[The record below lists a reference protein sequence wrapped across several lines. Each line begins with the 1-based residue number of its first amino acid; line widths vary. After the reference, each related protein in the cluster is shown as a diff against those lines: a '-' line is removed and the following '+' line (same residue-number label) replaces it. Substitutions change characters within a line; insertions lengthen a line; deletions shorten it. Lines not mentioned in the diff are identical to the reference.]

1 MERIINLNLDDLS
14 RKILD
19 DEIVILGI
27 CRNVEADLA
36 EDIARLSAAFNDFSR
51 VHFRVVESDSTDRTI
66 GVLESLQSSNP
77 NFRYQ
82 SFGNLES
89 SIGNR
94 WERIAFCRNACLQTI
109 TGDPELKLVKY
120 FAIADLDGVNSLIN
134 RGAVLSCWIRDD
146 WDVCAAN
153 QAAAYY
159 DVFALRHTTWSPNDC
174 WKFESSLKKRGVHPV
189 LAKEYAVYQR
199 QCVIPPLSQWIEV
212 DSAFGGLA
220 IYKVG
225 ILGDSKYRGKLSDD
239 SVVCEH
245 VPFHESLKT
254 RGARIFINP
263 LLINGAWN
271 VHNAQHLPF
280 NRFKRVVKRA
290 IVKLGLGFVLK
301 YD

>member
-1 MERIINLNLDDLS
+1 MNLNLDNLAK
-14 RKILD
+14 KISH

-36 EDIARLSAAFNDFSR
+36 EDIARLSTAFNDFSR
-51 VHFRVVESDSTDRTI
+51 VHFRVIESDSTDGTI

-82 SFGNLES
+82 TFGNLEG

-109 TGDPELKLVKY
+109 SDDPKLKLVKY
-120 FAIADLDGVNSLIN
+120 FVIADLDGVNSLIN
-134 RGAVLSCWIRDD
+134 REAVLSCWIRDD

-153 QAAAYY
+153 QKAAYY
-159 DVFALRHTTWSPNDC
+159 DVFALRHSTWSPNDC
-174 WKFESSLKKRGVHPV
+174 WKFEASLKKLGVHPV
-189 LAKEYAVYQR
+189 LAKERAVYQR
-199 QCVIPPLSQWIEV
+199 QRVIPPLTQWIEV

-225 ILGDSKYRGKLSDD
+225 ILGDAKYQGKLSDG

-245 VPFHESLKT
+245 VPFHESLK
-254 RGARIFINP
+254 RSGARIFVNP
-263 LLINGAWN
+263 LFINGAWN
-271 VHNAQHLPF
+271 AHNAQHLPI
-280 NRFKRVVKRA
+280 NKFKRVVKRA
-290 IVKLGLGFVLK
+290 IVKLGLGFTLK
-301 YD
+301 YN